1 MSRLFAT
8 VNLFCL
14 LILQEFVELVKKG
27 NRLEA
32 VRHAK
37 KYLAT
42 DENQQL
48 GRPSAPS
55 CLDIFTA

>member
-1 MSRLFAT
+1 MNGFKGTLSRSFKFEGTL
-8 VNLFCL
+8 
-14 LILQEFVELVKKG
+14 LQEFVELVKKG

-37 KYLAT
+37 KFLAM

-48 GRPSAPS
+48 GK
-55 CLDIFTA
+55 LL

>member
-1 MSRLFAT
+1 M
-8 VNLFCL
+8 
-14 LILQEFVELVKKG
+14 QEFVELVKKG

-48 GRPSAPS
+48 GKIWQGQEVRNAKKY
-55 CLDIFTA
+55 LATDENQ